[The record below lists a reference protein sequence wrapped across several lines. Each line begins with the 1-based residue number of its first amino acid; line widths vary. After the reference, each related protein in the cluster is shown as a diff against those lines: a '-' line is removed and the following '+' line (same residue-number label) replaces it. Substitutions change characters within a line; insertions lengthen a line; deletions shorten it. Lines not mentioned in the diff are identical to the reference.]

1 MKGREHQARDVGTA
15 GMARGVREAILTD
28 ATVADVV
35 VQAQALGYIVFDVD
49 LGGCYDKEGLLD
61 RTARALSFPEWFG
74 RNWDAWFDCLT
85 DLSWQPRAPG
95 YVLLLRR
102 VARLRQT
109 APEALDTALAILED
123 ASRVWADRGV
133 TWGTL
138 VDADHAA

>member
-1 MKGREHQARDVGTA
+1 MTA
-15 GMARGVREAILTD
+15 GKEQIRGAGTSGVTPGVRETRLTD
-28 ATVADVV
+28 AVVADVV
-35 VQAQALGYIVFDVD
+35 APAQALGYVVFDVD

-85 DLSWQPRAPG
+85 DLNWQPRAPG

-133 TWGTL
+133 TWCTL
-138 VDADHAA
+138 VDADHDA